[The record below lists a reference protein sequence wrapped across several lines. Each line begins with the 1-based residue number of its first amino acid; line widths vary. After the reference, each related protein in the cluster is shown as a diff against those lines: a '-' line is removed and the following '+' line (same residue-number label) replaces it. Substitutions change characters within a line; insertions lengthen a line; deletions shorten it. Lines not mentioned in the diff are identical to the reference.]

1 MRCAFCHEPL
11 VYVHG
16 HAACVRHACPFYGQN
31 QAECC
36 SGETAENCAVTTSDA
51 ARVVMTQVNDD
62 SRSPP
67 DS

>member
-1 MRCAFCHEPL
+1 MRCAFCHESL

-16 HAACVRHACPFYGQN
+16 HAACVRSSCPFYGRN

-51 ARVVMTQVNDD
+51 ARVVVT
-62 SRSPP
+62 PP
-67 DS
+67 HDGTKR